1 MSSYYIRI
9 LSDWTDTQLPA
20 QVDYFHS
27 LVPLDLNHQKN
38 ATVFG
43 FPSWV
48 YKAQSSKDGNFYVLR
63 RLEGI
68 FSLSLP
74 CRPFFYFPLPI
85 FSSVF
90 LQIGDNC

>member
-1 MSSYYIRI
+1 MVATSYIRI

-68 FSLSLP
+68 YFLIYLLLL
-74 CRPFFYFPLPI
+74 FFQTSDIY
-85 FSSVF
+85 
-90 LQIGDNC
+90 